1 MSRSRTQHFVPG
13 VVSQPR
19 LGVAARTSEP
29 WLQRRAASTSSRL
42 LLSLVLVAAAMPLRI
57 VENVPVVNSLSVLD
71 ILLVC
76 VGFTLLLDLAYR
88 PLDVGYRQVFWILCI
103 PFLLAVASVYWS
115 QDRGT
120 TIRSILIYVE
130 GIVVYL
136 FVVRELDGLPPYRI
150 VRYIERYAYLLVIPA
165 VLLLLH
171 VPGFE
176 PRIGEGISKTSG
188 DYLTYFTR
196 LSHPVLG
203 GSNNLASIL
212 ALLAPILLYW
222 GQVRGNRR
230 ATLAGGVA
238 LLAIFLTQ
246 SRGMLLSFVLAG
258 LLYGM
263 IALIRPGQQ
272 AAGGGRSQLW
282 KRLVAIVALG
292 VTAIGLFY
300 LFNPTTHGLIKDRF
314 TLANVNARSHLI
326 ADAWTKIEHRP
337 FLGYGSGV
345 APDGDLL
352 LKEGVHNAF
361 LQQIIYYGVPLGVG
375 ISLVLCGLAG
385 FFLARRTVT
394 PLAGVIGFALMA
406 ELISFLFESTFEGT
420 VLRVLIYMCVGL
432 MVGLLRAVETARL
445 EQPPRTG

>member
-1 MSRSRTQHFVPG
+1 V
-13 VVSQPR
+13 
-19 LGVAARTSEP
+19 
-29 WLQRRAASTSSRL
+29 

-57 VENVPVVNSLSVLD
+57 ADNVPVVNSLSILD

-76 VGFTLLLDLAYR
+76 VGFTLFLDLAYR
-88 PLDVGYRQVFWILCI
+88 PLDVGYRQVFWLLSV
-103 PFLLAVASVYWS
+103 PFLLAVASLYWS

-150 VRYIERYAYLLVIPA
+150 IRYMERYAYLLVIPA
-165 VLLLLH
+165 VFLLLH

-176 PRIGEGISKTSG
+176 PRVGDDVSRTSG

-222 GQVRGNRR
+222 GQVRSNRR

-238 LLAIFLTQ
+238 LLAIFLTL
-246 SRGMLLSFVLAG
+246 SRGMLLSFVIAG

-263 IALIRPGQQ
+263 VALIRPGR
-272 AAGGGRSQLW
+272 AAGGGSSRLW
-282 KRLVAIVALG
+282 KRLAAIVGLG
-292 VTAIGLFY
+292 ITAIALFY

-314 TLANVNARSHLI
+314 TLANVNAREGLI

-361 LQQIIYYGVPLGVG
+361 LQQIIYYGVPLGVA

-394 PLAGVIGFALMA
+394 PLAGVMGFALMA

-420 VLRVLIYMCVGL
+420 VLRVLIYMCIGL
-432 MVGLLRAVETARL
+432 MVGLLRAVETGRL
-445 EQPPRTG
+445 EQRSLTG